1 MQNENKEVMPPPLPQ
16 TSSPNGIHHPVLEN
30 LVKAALADGVLTEKE
45 KQVLFKRAQAL
56 GVDLDEFEMVL
67 EARLYER
74 QQAGMRANVN
84 AIAAKTQQ
92 LAPKSTKC
100 GDVRKCPACGAM
112 IGTFLM
118 ACPDCGHEF
127 VGVGANSFVESF
139 AKGLRE
145 AIANA
150 TRPKGFMFNRSQ
162 GGLVGT
168 LQGMMDLHQQA
179 IEQAGTLK
187 NENAVKAEAEYVKSA
202 VLPRAKE
209 DCIEMLNYITPKIKV
224 SGANYATKEW
234 RKYYVAVLDKLE
246 MGGGNDQELASLVA
260 YHRKQLQV
268 SAGGNFLLWWNGLS
282 QLGKTFVGLGA
293 FYLVLFLILGVVI
306 AFAE

>member
-1 MQNENKEVMPPPLPQ
+1 MQNEERGVMPPPLPQ
-16 TSSPNGIHHPVLEN
+16 ASSASSMYHPALEN

-67 EARLYER
+67 EARLYEH
-74 QQAGMRANVN
+74 QQARMRTNVN
-84 AIAAKTQQ
+84 ATAAQPLQ
-92 LAPKSTKC
+92 SGPKSTKC
-100 GDVRKCPACGAM
+100 GEVRKCPACGAM

-139 AKGLRE
+139 AKGLRK

-150 TRPKGFMFNRSQ
+150 TKPKGFMFNRSQ
-162 GGLVGT
+162 GGLMGT

-179 IEQAGTLK
+179 IEQAGTVK
-187 NENAVKAEAEYVKSA
+187 NENAVKAEAEYVKAA

-209 DCIEMLNYITPKIKV
+209 DCIEMLNFITPKIKV

-282 QLGKTFVGLGA
+282 QMAKIGVGLVA
-293 FYLVLFLILGVVI
+293 FYFVLFIITGVAI
-306 AFAE
+306 AFT